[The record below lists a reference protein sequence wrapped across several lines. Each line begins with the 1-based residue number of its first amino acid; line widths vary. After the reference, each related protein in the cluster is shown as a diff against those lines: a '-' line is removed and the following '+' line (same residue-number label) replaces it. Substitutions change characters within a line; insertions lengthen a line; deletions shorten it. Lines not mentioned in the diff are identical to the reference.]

1 MVGSWISLMF
11 KKEEKDILRLNL
23 TYFLI
28 SKIELNIGDY
38 NGFEKE
44 WANRSGHTG
53 VVIPSNRR
61 KGT

>member
-1 MVGSWISLMF
+1 MF
-11 KKEEKDILRLNL
+11 KKEEKDILRLNLNL